1 MAAIKRSASRRSLPQ
16 RTTAWP
22 TREGCVTPP
31 HGGLAGPDLVRAGVD
46 GGTVSPSRTTTS
58 PNSARFSSS
67 TGTRNARDVGA
78 GHALGAQG
86 ANTSGRIC
94 DGVSDHEHEQAAG
107 RQNTGTGRRNRPE
120 RGCRPDGRGRADP
133 GDIRAVQNG
142 HQIGWWAPNPGQPR
156 GGVEGYT
163 EGHGT
168 PAGADFRY
176 LLEQL
181 GANPR
186 DGARRSLPPTI
197 GTTVYAEP

>member
-1 MAAIKRSASRRSLPQ
+1 M
-16 RTTAWP
+16 
-22 TREGCVTPP
+22 
-31 HGGLAGPDLVRAGVD
+31 
-46 GGTVSPSRTTTS
+46 SPSRTTTS

-86 ANTSGRIC
+86 ANTLGRIC
-94 DGVSDHEHEQAAG
+94 DGVSDRERAAG
-107 RQNTGTGRRNRPE
+107 RQILVLVAGNHHE
-120 RGCRPDGRGRADP
+120 RVGVGQTVAAGQTVATFAPSRMG
-133 GDIRAVQNG
+133 IE
-142 HQIGWWAPNPGQPR
+142 IGWWASNPGRPR
-156 GGVEGYT
+156 GGVVGYT

-181 GANPR
+181 GASPR
-186 DGARRSLPPTI
+186 DGARRSLPPTV

>member
-1 MAAIKRSASRRSLPQ
+1 MAAMPAHARVGEGLRQTTTRRP
-16 RTTAWP
+16 
-22 TREGCVTPP
+22 
-31 HGGLAGPDLVRAGVD
+31 AGSGVVRAGVD

-78 GHALGAQG
+78 GRALGAQG
-86 ANTSGRIC
+86 ANTLGRIC
-94 DGVSDHEHEQAAG
+94 DGVSDRERAAG
-107 RQNTGTGRRNRPE
+107 RQILVLVGGIIPNVGVGQTVAARQTVATFAPSRTGIE
-120 RGCRPDGRGRADP
+120 
-133 GDIRAVQNG
+133 
-142 HQIGWWAPNPGQPR
+142 IGWWAPNPGRPR
-156 GGVEGYT
+156 GGVEDYT
-163 EGHGT
+163 EGHCT

-186 DGARRSLPPTI
+186 DRARRSRPPTV